1 MVYELALMKR
11 EEIGEKRGMEK
22 FLIENLRSIMETLQV
37 TAEKAMEILKVP
49 KDEQNYYLS
58 KLNS

>member
-49 KDEQNYYLS
+49 KDKQDYYLS